1 MIGRKAFIF
10 PKRRKSAEPK
20 RRAPAGKNAFRL
32 LPQAGYEGFRTGLRE
47 DLLFLGA
54 GAAGGC
60 LFGLLFYKRPEGLLL
75 ALPFA
80 CGLLLLGRR
89 RSARKKKERMR
100 RQLRDYLVS
109 VISFLR
115 AGYAL
120 ENAMTGAEKELMT
133 MHGEDSLMGREAA
146 WMSRQIRLQI
156 PPEQLLREFGDRTGL
171 EEGEQLARV
180 FGVAKR
186 QGGDYLPVLKAMVRM
201 MDESFSLR
209 AEISVLLAGQRL
221 EYCLMCLIPAGMLVY
236 LDLSSGDL
244 TAPLYEGS
252 GPLYMTVFLAV
263 YALGVLW
270 GNRILEKSYEA

>member
-1 MIGRKAFIF
+1 MT
-10 PKRRKSAEPK
+10 
-20 RRAPAGKNAFRL
+20 APARKPAFRL
-32 LPQAGYEGFRTGLRE
+32 LPQAAYEGFRTALRE

-60 LFGLLFYKRPEGLLL
+60 LIGLLFYKRPEGLLL

-80 CGLLLLGRR
+80 YGLLILGRR
-89 RSARKKKERMR
+89 RSGQKKQDRMR

-120 ENAMTGAEKELMT
+120 ENAMTGAEKELIT
-133 MHGEDSLMGREAA
+133 MHGEASLMGREAA
-146 WMSRQIRLQI
+146 LMSRQIRLQN
-156 PPEQLLREFGDRTGL
+156 PPEQLLKEFGDRTGL
-171 EEGEQLARV
+171 QEGEQLARV

-201 MDESFSLR
+201 MDESFSLK
-209 AEISVLLAGQRL
+209 AEIETLLAGQRL
-221 EYCLMCLIPAGMLVY
+221 EYYLMCLIPAGMLVY
-236 LDLSSGDL
+236 LDISSADL
-244 TAPLYEGS
+244 TAPLYEGA
-252 GPLYMTVFLAV
+252 GPLYMTVFLTV